1 MTFRRDHSTRKW
13 VTEVLLQGILNSYP
27 QSKIA
32 SREEIER
39 DRVLGQLRLSQKRA
53 QRSPGLLNPSIFICC
68 LPSKNDLLIL
78 HEHKFLFIF
87 CICFQSFHSFTS
99 LEPHFWPAC
108 VLIKSLCLRIIWIPA
123 ILYELRP
130 DSSIMHEAA
139 ALAPVLRNA
148 KRMSFKWLARCQR
161 EMESKFSKYQPTSQQ
176 KFTSV

>member
-1 MTFRRDHSTRKW
+1 MSTSFYLYSAFAFSPF
-13 VTEVLLQGILNSYP
+13 TLLPLWS
-27 QSKIA
+27 
-32 SREEIER
+32 
-39 DRVLGQLRLSQKRA
+39 L
-53 QRSPGLLNPSIFICC
+53 IFD
-68 LPSKNDLLIL
+68 LP
-78 HEHKFLFIF
+78 
-87 CICFQSFHSFTS
+87 
-99 LEPHFWPAC
+99 
-108 VLIKSLCLRIIWIPA
+108 VLIKSLCLWIIWIPA